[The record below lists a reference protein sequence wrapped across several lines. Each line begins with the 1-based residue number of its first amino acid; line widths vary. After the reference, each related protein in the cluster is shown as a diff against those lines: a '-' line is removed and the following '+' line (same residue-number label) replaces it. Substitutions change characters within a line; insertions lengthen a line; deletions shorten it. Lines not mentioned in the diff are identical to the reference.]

1 MEQNIEYKGMT
12 SQPSDYACSDGEMKL
27 AVNAEY
33 RDGGYHAV
41 RVPKVVEFRKEGFE
55 PLFVHRPFSDDGIII
70 YVGVEKNNDMYTMKA
85 FTEDGD
91 NVPIDKQLSSTNVKD
106 FYDFAQ
112 MGNLFVVV
120 LRGEMFVVRYNM
132 QSYVCVSTKIP
143 YLNIKVYAHRLKE
156 DQGRLSGSSTQHLN
170 NKWFTT
176 SDDNVIHPYVVAESS
191 VETTSVYGEETE
203 PLETKFTDDNLK
215 ADNYVIG
222 KLNELV
228 KENKQHGRF
237 MFPVLL
243 RYAAKMYSGD
253 YVNIS
258 PPILVYPFQETVSL
272 EGDVEGRYYD
282 TVRLPAIRSDL
293 YKIEICI
300 DSENEKILEK
310 YTKEYKDYIESIDFF
325 LSSDIVDI
333 KTSHVYVV
341 TSNKN
346 GNSGKFRFLRSGAY
360 NRIPQISNF
369 YHAKSIRISEL
380 KEYTTQKDL
389 FSGDDYDNLLI
400 IEQRESL
407 NETYYNSFALS
418 GRSIYSYN
426 GRILSASTIGIY
438 KNGMNI
444 DYACAS
450 IDHAGLYDRN
460 FGGVDDSP
468 DIPKEYQDSYL
479 YTEVSNIL
487 IKDEKGNVYPYK
499 GKMLPIYFYTDIPKA
514 KTLLY
519 TIGDI
524 NAEKDLTFSDGLVG
538 SYAFVKNYIDTPLKP
553 SNFWNDYTYVDELT
567 DIKTVQ
573 ITEDP
578 NLIKLSEIG
587 NPFVFKDGNSAQCG
601 SGEILSVASN
611 ALPVTQGQ
619 FGEYPLFAFCNDGVY
634 AVGLG
639 KDGSL
644 QSCNIYSY
652 DVIANRDSCGFMER
666 SVVFVSRQGIV
677 SFGDAR
683 QMFLLADRNAT
694 YAYDQ
699 GKSDHQKNFVVGF
712 LKAQSYSTL
721 EYTDLYTYLTSGAK
735 IAYDYSHGRLI
746 VYNPAYD
753 YSYVME
759 AKSGMWSIMNK
770 SFSRSLN
777 VYEKCLLVDK
787 DGETVYDYSSDDV
800 IESQKT
806 YLITRPFKLGDYN
819 VHKSIQSII
828 QRGVFCDKE
837 DVKQCLYGSNDLYN
851 WVPVKSSNS
860 IYMRGMRGTGYKYY
874 RSILFIPEFK
884 QNEVLHGASVTY
896 EQRLTNKMR

>member
-1 MEQNIEYKGMT
+1 MEQNIEYTGMT
-12 SQPSDYACSDGEMKL
+12 SQPSDYACGDGEMKL

-41 RVPKVVEFRKEGFE
+41 RVPKDVEFKKEGFE
-55 PLFVHRPFSDDGIII
+55 PLFVHRPFSDEGITI
-70 YVGVEKNNDMYTMKA
+70 YVGVEKLNGVYTMKA
-85 FTEDGD
+85 FTKNGE
-91 NVPIDKQLSSTNVKD
+91 NVEIDKELSSTNVKD

-120 LRGEMFVVRYNM
+120 LRGEMFVLRYNK
-132 QSYVCVSTKIP
+132 QSYACVSTKIP
-143 YLNIKVYAHRLKE
+143 YLNIKVFAHRLKE
-156 DQGRLSGSSTQHLN
+156 DQGRLTGSSTQHLN
-170 NKWFTT
+170 NKWFTS
-176 SDDNVIHPYVVAESS
+176 SDDNVIHPYTVTEAS

-203 PLETKFTDDNLK
+203 PLETKFTEANLK

-282 TVRLPAIRSDL
+282 TVRNPAIRSDL
-293 YKIEICI
+293 YKIEILI
-300 DSENEKILEK
+300 DSDNEKILEK
-310 YTKEYKDYIESIDFF
+310 YTTDYKDYVESIDFF
-325 LSSDIVDI
+325 LSSDIVDV

-360 NRIPQISNF
+360 NRIPQISSF
-369 YHAKSIRISEL
+369 YHVKSIRTAEL
-380 KEYTTQKDL
+380 KEYTSQKDL
-389 FSGDDYDNLLI
+389 FNGDDYDNLLI

-407 NETYYNSFALS
+407 KETYYNSFALA
-418 GRSIYSYN
+418 GRSLYSHN

-438 KNGMNI
+438 KNGVNL
-444 DYACAS
+444 DYVCSS

-460 FGGVDDSP
+460 FDGVDDSP
-468 DIPKEYQDSYL
+468 DIPKDYQDKYI
-479 YTEVSNIL
+479 YTAANNIL
-487 IKDEKGNVYPYK
+487 VKDEKGNVYPYE
-499 GKMLPIYFYTDIPKA
+499 GKMLPIYFYSDIPKA
-514 KTLLY
+514 R
-519 TIGDI
+519 TIIYNIDDI
-524 NAEKDLTFSDGLVG
+524 NAEKNLTFSDGLVG
-538 SYAFVKNYIDTPLKP
+538 SYAFVKSSISLSP
-553 SNFWNDYTYVDELT
+553 NDYIYVDELP
-567 DIKTVQ
+567 DPKTVQ
-573 ITEDP
+573 ILDEP
-578 NLIKLSEIG
+578 NLIKLSEVG
-587 NPFVFKDGNSAQCG
+587 NPFIFRDGNSVQCG
-601 SGEILSVASN
+601 TGEILSVASN
-611 ALPVTQGQ
+611 AMPVTQGQ
-619 FGEYPLFAFCNDGVY
+619 FGDYPLFAFCNDGVY
-634 AVGLG
+634 AVGLA

-644 QSCNIYSY
+644 QSCSIYSH
-652 DVIANRDSCGFMER
+652 DVVVSRDSCGLMER
-666 SVVFVSRQGIV
+666 SVVFVSRQGII

-683 QMFLLADRNAT
+683 QLFLSADKTST

-699 GKSDHQKNFVVGF
+699 GKNDHQKTFVENF
-712 LKAQSYSTL
+712 LKGKAMGYGDAPL
-721 EYTDLYTYLTSGAK
+721 FADLYTYLTSGAK
-735 IAYDYSHGRLI
+735 MAYDYPHGRLI

-759 AKSGMWSIMNK
+759 TKSGMWSIMNK

-800 IESQKT
+800 IEEQKA
-806 YLITRPFKLGDYN
+806 YLITRPFKFGGAN
-819 VHKSIQSII
+819 AHKSVQSII

-837 DVKQCLYGSNDLYN
+837 DVKQCLYASNDLQN

-874 RSILFIPEFK
+874 RSILFLPEFK
-884 QNEVLHGASVTY
+884 QDEVLHGASVTF
-896 EQRLTNKMR
+896 EPRMTNKVR

>member
-1 MEQNIEYKGMT
+1 MEQNIEYTGMT
-12 SQPSDYACSDGEMKL
+12 SQPSDYACGDGEMKL

-41 RVPKVVEFRKEGFE
+41 RVPKVVEFKKEGFE
-55 PLFVHRPFSDDGIII
+55 PLFVHRPFSDDGITI
-70 YVGVEKNNDMYTMKA
+70 YVGVEELKGVYTMKA
-85 FTEDGD
+85 FTKDGED
-91 NVPIDKQLSSTNVKD
+91 VMIDKQLSSTNVKD

-120 LRGEMFVVRYNM
+120 LRGEMFVLRYNK
-132 QSYVCVSTKIP
+132 QSYTCVSTKIP
-143 YLNIKVYAHRLKE
+143 YLNVKVFAHRLKE
-156 DQGRLSGSSTQHLN
+156 DQGRLVGSSTQHLN
-170 NKWFTT
+170 NKWFTS
-176 SDDNVIHPYVVAESS
+176 SDDNVIHPYTVAEAS
-191 VETTSVYGEETE
+191 VETTSIYGEETE
-203 PLETKFTDDNLK
+203 PIETKFTEENLK

-228 KENKQHGRF
+228 KENKQRGRF
-237 MFPVLL
+237 MYPVLL
-243 RYAAKMYSGD
+243 RYAVKLYSGD

-282 TVRLPAIRSDL
+282 TVRNPAIRSDL
-293 YKIEICI
+293 YKIEIYI
-300 DSENEKILEK
+300 DSDNERILEK
-310 YTKEYKDYIESIDFF
+310 YTTDYKDYVESIDFF

-360 NRIPQISNF
+360 NRIPQISSF

-389 FSGDDYDNLLI
+389 FNGDDYDNLLI

-407 NETYYNSFALS
+407 KETYYNSFALA
-418 GRSIYSYN
+418 GRSLYSHN

-438 KNGMNI
+438 NNGLNL

-450 IDHAGLYDRN
+450 IDHTGLYDRN

-468 DIPKEYQDSYL
+468 DIPKDYQDSYI
-479 YTEVSNIL
+479 YTAASNIL
-487 IKDEKGNVYPYK
+487 VKDEKGNVYPYE
-499 GKMLPIYFYTDIPKA
+499 GGMLPIYFYTDIPKA
-514 KTLLY
+514 KNLLY
-519 TIGDI
+519 KIESN

-538 SYAFVKNYIDTPLKP
+538 SYAFATSTL
-553 SNFWNDYTYVDELT
+553 FWNSYKHVDELP
-567 DIKTVQ
+567 DPKTVQ
-573 ITEDP
+573 IIEDP
-578 NLIKLSEIG
+578 NLIKLSEVG
-587 NPFVFKDGNSAQCG
+587 NPFVFRDGNSAQCG

-652 DVIANRDSCGFMER
+652 DVIVSRDSCGFMER
-666 SVVFVSRQGIV
+666 SVVFISRQGIV

-683 QMFLLADRNAT
+683 QLFLSADKTAT

-699 GKSDHQKNFVVGF
+699 GKNDHQKTFVGEF
-712 LKAQSYSTL
+712 LKTRNYSSP

-735 IAYDYSHGRLI
+735 MAYDYSHGRLI
-746 VYNPAYD
+746 MYNPKYD
-753 YSYVME
+753 YSYIME
-759 AKSGMWSIMNK
+759 AKSGMWSIMDK

-787 DGETVYDYSSDDV
+787 DGQTVYDYSSDDV
-800 IESQKT
+800 FEEQKS
-806 YLITRPFKLGDYN
+806 YLITRPFKLGAPDT
-819 VHKSIQSII
+819 HKSVQSII
-828 QRGVFCDKE
+828 QRGVFCNKE
-837 DVKQCLYGSNDLYN
+837 DVKQCLYASNDLYN

-860 IYMRGMRGTGYKYY
+860 IYMRGMRGTGYKYF
-874 RSILFIPEFK
+874 RQILFLPKFK
-884 QNEVLHGASVTY
+884 QDEVLHGASITY
-896 EQRLTNKMR
+896 EPRLTNKMR